1 MGHRNGSLD
10 VLRALA
16 IVMVV
21 GCHVYTHFEPG
32 GPAARVAGYGGR
44 GVDLF
49 FVLSGFLLGQQLF
62 AERERTGTVNVP
74 RFWLR
79 RAMRTLPAYYAVLAL
94 TLAQAVWSHG
104 WGAID
109 PRYFIFLQNYM
120 PTTPYFGISWSLCV
134 EEHFYLFVGPLVL
147 LAGRYRPA
155 AWLSVALL
163 AVPTVCR
170 QMGWYWTEGAFET
183 HVRYDQ
189 CAAGVMLAWVS
200 VDRPGWWRVLRR
212 WAWLP
217 AAAGAAGVV
226 YLVLAPQAPWPWDA
240 YVATETAFWTLTFTA
255 WVLLGDSSEWWVR
268 RPNFRPTRYLAD
280 RAYALYLLH
289 VDAISAVRLLDRR
302 LGEELPLWAKFVLVW
317 AVGLAA
323 AEVLHRLVEL
333 PGIRMREWFAL
344 TRSSRRDRVQGQ
356 VHPLPEMGEEKD
368 GASHPVRAATV
379 RER

>member
-120 PTTPYFGISWSLCV
+120 P
-134 EEHFYLFVGPLVL
+134 
-147 LAGRYRPA
+147 
-155 AWLSVALL
+155 
-163 AVPTVCR
+163 
-170 QMGWYWTEGAFET
+170 
-183 HVRYDQ
+183 
-189 CAAGVMLAWVS
+189 
-200 VDRPGWWRVLRR
+200 
-212 WAWLP
+212 
-217 AAAGAAGVV
+217 
-226 YLVLAPQAPWPWDA
+226 
-240 YVATETAFWTLTFTA
+240 
-255 WVLLGDSSEWWVR
+255 
-268 RPNFRPTRYLAD
+268 
-280 RAYALYLLH
+280 
-289 VDAISAVRLLDRR
+289 
-302 LGEELPLWAKFVLVW
+302 
-317 AVGLAA
+317 
-323 AEVLHRLVEL
+323 
-333 PGIRMREWFAL
+333 
-344 TRSSRRDRVQGQ
+344 
-356 VHPLPEMGEEKD
+356 
-368 GASHPVRAATV
+368 
-379 RER
+379 